1 MYKRGGA
8 GKVILIILM
17 IIVAIAAIY
26 FTFFFAYKCEDI
38 ACFRSH
44 QEKCSRTK
52 FTNNLEDAAWF
63 YHIKGK
69 KNGEC
74 KILVEVLQVKEG
86 TIEKLGLNGKSMEC
100 YLQLG
105 SIASPEADLLKC
117 HGELKEELQ
126 TLIINKLHAYV
137 VENVGEIG
145 EELRGITSTA
155 ISKTNEQTNKTA
167 NSTINVSSA

>member
-1 MYKRGGA
+1 MNKRGGA
-8 GKVILIILM
+8 GRVILIILM
-17 IIVAIAAIY
+17 LIVAIAAIY
-26 FTFFFAYKCEDI
+26 FTFFFAYKCDDI

-69 KNGEC
+69 ENGEC

-86 TIEKLGLNGKSMEC
+86 TPEKARLNGKSMEC
-100 YLQLG
+100 YLSLG
-105 SIASPEADLLKC
+105 SIASPEADLAKC

-145 EELRGITSTA
+145 EELKGITGSVV
-155 ISKTNEQTNKTA
+155 SEVKE
-167 NSTINVSSA
+167 TINASSV

>member
-1 MYKRGGA
+1 MNKRGGA
-8 GKVILIILM
+8 KRVILIILM
-17 IIVAIAAIY
+17 LIVAIAAIY
-26 FTFFFAYKCEDI
+26 FTFFFAYKCNDI

-52 FTNNLEDAAWF
+52 FTNNLEDTAWF

-69 KNGEC
+69 DNGKC
-74 KILVEVLQVKEG
+74 KILVKVLQVKEG

-100 YLQLG
+100 YLPLG
-105 SIASPEADLLKC
+105 NIVSPEADLSKC

-126 TLIINKLHAYV
+126 TLMINKLHAYI

-145 EELRGITSTA
+145 EELRGVTGSMIGKTTSA
-155 ISKTNEQTNKTA
+155 S
-167 NSTINVSSA
+167 